1 MAQRAI
7 TSRDVARTAGVSQ
20 ATVSAVLNG
29 TRFVTDETRSRV
41 EAAIAQL
48 NYRPNALARSL
59 KTQASRLIG
68 LVLPTLVSP
77 WWSGVVGA
85 IDKAALAEGF
95 SIILAQTE
103 NDPAREVQIMRTLL
117 EHQVVGFIVVPSY
130 QPAPELVQLIG
141 SGVSVVLLNRPIP
154 GVELDLLG
162 LDSYGDARLA
172 VEHLIGHGRHR
183 IATLLQPM
191 RTPATREHLRG
202 YQDATR
208 AAGLPDDLFLE
219 TGVDW
224 TDGEA
229 ATIALFARDPAID
242 ALFSSSHLLTIGA
255 YAALESLGRRIPDDV
270 AIIGQND
277 LPWAA
282 QLRSPLSVLHQSD
295 QEFGTQAVRL
305 LMDRLADPTGTR
317 RQVVCPERLILRRSC
332 GCPWPRSNE
341 SEAAA

>member
-1 MAQRAI
+1 MSQRAI

-29 TRFVTDETRSRV
+29 TRFVSDETRNRV

-85 IDKAALAEGF
+85 IDKAALAEGY

-103 NDPAREVQIMRTLL
+103 NDAAREVQIMRTLL

-130 QPAPELVQLIG
+130 QPDPELVQLIG
-141 SGVSVVLLNRPIP
+141 SGVPVVLLNRPIP

-172 VEHLIGHGRHR
+172 VEHLIGHGRR
-183 IATLLQPM
+183 RVATLLQPM
-191 RTPATREHLRG
+191 RTPASREHLRG
-202 YQDATR
+202 YQEATR
-208 AAGLPDDLFLE
+208 AAGLPDDLFRE
-219 TGVDW
+219 TGVGS
-224 TDGEA
+224 TDGES
-229 ATIALFARDPAID
+229 ATRALFERDPGID
-242 ALFSSSHLLTIGA
+242 ALFCSSHLLTIGA

-277 LPWAA
+277 LPWTS

-305 LMDRLADPTGTR
+305 LMDRLADPTGAR
-317 RQVVCPERLILRRSC
+317 RQVVCPERLILRHSC
-332 GCPWPRSNE
+332 GCPWPREKE